1 MCQARRITS
10 KKSQGYIAAKGAL
23 TKWKDF
29 ILKLHKLFFL
39 HFYYGVLFS
48 YWGGG
53 GRFYSESEKNIL
65 KMLLKTRY
73 QSLYSSSSEES
84 PHFLCMH
91 S

>member
-29 ILKLHKLFFL
+29 ILNKLYKLFFL

-48 YWGGG
+48 YGGEG
-53 GRFYSESEKNIL
+53 GADFTASLKKNFK
-65 KMLLKTRY
+65 KMLLKT
-73 QSLYSSSSEES
+73 LA
-84 PHFLCMH
+84 
-91 S
+91 